1 MKTLKIFANSIKI
14 KPTERK
20 IKKSEEVISQIGS
33 NVLPKEM
40 PVERKY
46 SNNIDYQDIFQS
58 IKDKI
63 QVSIDNMK
71 RR

>member
-40 PVERKY
+40 PVERTY

>member
-1 MKTLKIFANSIKI
+1 MKTLKIYANSIKI

-40 PVERKY
+40 PVDRKY

>member
-1 MKTLKIFANSIKI
+1 MKILNVSAKNIKV

-20 IKKSEEVISQIGS
+20 IKKSEEVLSQVGDSI
-33 NVLPKEM
+33 LPKEI
-40 PVERKY
+40 PVEKKY
-46 SNNIDYQDIFQS
+46 DNNIEYQDIFQA